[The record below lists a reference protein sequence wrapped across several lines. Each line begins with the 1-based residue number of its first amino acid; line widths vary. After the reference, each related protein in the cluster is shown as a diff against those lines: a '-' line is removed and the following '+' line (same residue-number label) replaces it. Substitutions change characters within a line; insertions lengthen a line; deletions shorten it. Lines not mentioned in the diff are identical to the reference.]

1 MTKHLL
7 YSVSFEV
14 TYDIAE
20 SSIALSDGSERGRIL
35 LASCVESF

>member
-1 MTKHLL
+1 MTKSLF

-14 TYDIAE
+14 DGDIAE

>member
-1 MTKHLL
+1 MIKSLF

-14 TYDIAE
+14 DADIAE
-20 SSIALSDGSERGRIL
+20 SSIALSDGSKRGRIL